1 MRTAPKID
9 IYYFS
14 GTGNTAWVV
23 HRLAERL
30 TGLGDEVTIAS
41 CEQVAASEVD
51 PAACDVMGIAF
62 PVHASFAPP
71 IFRDFLRDLPPDN
84 GKPLFAVTTA
94 GYAAG
99 DTAWYAVRPLREK
112 GYEPFLMDNV
122 LMGNNLYMPG
132 LPALFPSPEKMVP
145 RLGKA
150 KQKIGALADLIH
162 RHERHVKGASP
173 SGRLLGIIQRAT
185 FDWFPFKFYVQDNC
199 TRCGWCVRHCPTHN
213 IEMTDEGI
221 EFRDRCT
228 QCMRCFNFCPV
239 QAIQMPGATKSGKR
253 RRYRGPEGEPYPT
266 KHSM

>member
-14 GTGNTAWVV
+14 GTGNTAWAV

-51 PAACDVMGIAF
+51 PASCDVMGIAF

-150 KQKIGALADLIH
+150 KQKNRVPGPVHPVYALFQ
-162 RHERHVKGASP
+162 
-173 SGRLLGIIQRAT
+173 LL
-185 FDWFPFKFYVQDNC
+185 
-199 TRCGWCVRHCPTHN
+199 
-213 IEMTDEGI
+213 
-221 EFRDRCT
+221 
-228 QCMRCFNFCPV
+228 
-239 QAIQMPGATKSGKR
+239 PGAGDTNAGGDKERQTAPLPGA
-253 RRYRGPEGEPYPT
+253 
-266 KHSM
+266 